1 MIHFGPCTAMS
12 KKGAQKMREKH
23 QEHFHEI
30 TLPFM
35 LEAGATHY
43 AWVPPGET
51 FGSGVQNVGG
61 GFCYLFSDDSG
72 HKDRIFP
79 LVPG

>member
-1 MIHFGPCTAMS
+1 MIHFGPCTILNT
-12 KKGAQKMREKH
+12 GAARKMRARH
-23 QEHFHEI
+23 QPHLHEV

-35 LEAGATHY
+35 LDAGATHY

-51 FGSGVQNVGG
+51 FGSGVQNVQG
-61 GFCYLFSDDSG
+61 GFCYLFSPDSD

-79 LVPG
+79 LIPG